1 MQMSFRY
8 ICNPTF
14 LQFELILTHSCMSLW
29 MDTHPHALWAF
40 LIQRG
45 LENTLIFS
53 IHTGKTTS
61 IICHCALL
69 CFQMQEKWG
78 FFFCITTK
86 IILQQ
91 HLNHVSIWLPTTA
104 VMKFTVSHSRKISQP
119 RYYTTLWQSPGVI
132 ISVKVVEINCREG
145 LTCLPKGVLPK
156 SCSALILLQGWHAW
170 LQINFNPVQE
180 VLKRIWK
187 SIPSCK
193 IFKASRVLPHYL
205 LRAPKIMRCS
215 LKPFV

>member
-1 MQMSFRY
+1 MHEPVNGHAPSCTMSISDSEGF
-8 ICNPTF
+8 
-14 LQFELILTHSCMSLW
+14 
-29 MDTHPHALWAF
+29 
-40 LIQRG
+40 
-45 LENTLIFS
+45 
-53 IHTGKTTS
+53 GKHLDFFYTYWQNYQYHLPS
-61 IICHCALL
+61 RFVMLSNAR
-69 CFQMQEKWG
+69 KVG
-78 FFFCITTK
+78 FFFRITTK

-119 RYYTTLWQSPGVI
+119 HYYTTLWQSPGVI

-156 SCSALILLQGWHAW
+156 SCSALILLLHGWHAW
-170 LQINFNPVQE
+170 LQINFNPIQE

-193 IFKASRVLPHYL
+193 IFKASCILPHYL